1 MGSGFEPDYK
11 AIGNRI
17 KQARKRQKITQK
29 KLAEMTDLST
39 SHMSHIESG
48 KTKVS
53 LPSLIQ
59 IANALHTT
67 VDSLLHDNIEASY
80 EAFDK
85 DFRDLMEDCTV
96 KEKEIIFSALSDS
109 SLAMPFTIKDNIRAK
124 SFKNVLTTLMKQKEE

>member
-39 SHMSHIESG
+39 SHISHIESG

-96 KEKEIIFSALSDS
+96 KEKEIIFQASVQV
-109 SLAMPFTIKDNIRAK
+109 
-124 SFKNVLTTLMKQKEE
+124 KNTLKR

>member
-17 KQARKRQKITQK
+17 KQARKRQKITQE

-85 DFRDLMEDCTV
+85 DFRDLIEDCTV
-96 KEKEIIFSALSDS
+96 KEKEIIFQASVQVKYSLKRYIYPMALYYI
-109 SLAMPFTIKDNIRAK
+109 SLIL
-124 SFKNVLTTLMKQKEE
+124 SKQRIL

>member
-1 MGSGFEPDYK
+1 MGSVFEPDYK
-11 AIGNRI
+11 SIGNRI
-17 KQARKRQKITQK
+17 KQARKKLGITQE
-29 KLAEMTDLST
+29 KLSEITEVST

-53 LPSLIQ
+53 LPSLIL

-85 DFRDLMEDCTV
+85 DFRDLIEDCTV
-96 KEKEIIFSALSDS
+96 KEKEIIFQASVQVKNAL
-109 SLAMPFTIKDNIRAK
+109 KK
-124 SFKNVLTTLMKQKEE
+124 

>member
-1 MGSGFEPDYK
+1 MGSGFEPDYT

-17 KQARKRQKITQK
+17 KQARKRQKITQE

-53 LPSLIQ
+53 LPSLIH

-96 KEKEIIFSALSDS
+96 KEKEIIFQASVQVKNAL
-109 SLAMPFTIKDNIRAK
+109 KR
-124 SFKNVLTTLMKQKEE
+124 